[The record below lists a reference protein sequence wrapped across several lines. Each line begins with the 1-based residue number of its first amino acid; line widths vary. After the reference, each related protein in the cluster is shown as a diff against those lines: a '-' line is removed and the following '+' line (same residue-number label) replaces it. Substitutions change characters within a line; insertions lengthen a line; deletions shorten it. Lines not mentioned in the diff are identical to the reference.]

1 MAWLRFLPKDNLFRQ
16 FEEKDMAVSNIVNT
30 SAEKVG
36 DIDLND
42 ALFAVEVKPSIL
54 HDVVCMQRANRR
66 QGTAST
72 KTRGE
77 VAGSGAK
84 PWRQKGTGRARA
96 GSRKSPIWRGG
107 GRAFGPRPR
116 DYSYKLPKKVRRLAL
131 RMALSA
137 RFGEGNLVVLD
148 AFEMEEIKTK
158 EFVKVM
164 DNFDFDNC
172 LIVTG
177 DDNTTLQLS
186 ARNAVGHKVL
196 PVAGLNVYDILKYSK
211 LMLVQSTLAQLEER
225 LVV

>member
-1 MAWLRFLPKDNLFRQ
+1 
-16 FEEKDMAVSNIVNT
+16 MAVSDIVNT

-36 DIDLND
+36 DIDLKD
-42 ALFAVEVKPSIL
+42 ELFTVEVQTGIL
-54 HDVVCMQRANRR
+54 HDIVCMQRANRR
-66 QGTAST
+66 QGTACT

-107 GRAFGPRPR
+107 GKAFGPRPR

-148 AFEMEEIKTK
+148 SFEMPEIKTK

-164 DNFDFDNC
+164 NNFDFDNC
-172 LIVTG
+172 LIITG
-177 DDNTTLQLS
+177 DENENVKLS
-186 ARNAVGHKVL
+186 SRNAVGHKVL

-211 LMLVQSTLAQLEER
+211 LMLEQSTLAQIEER
-225 LVV
+225 LMV

>member
-1 MAWLRFLPKDNLFRQ
+1 
-16 FEEKDMAVSNIVNT
+16 MAVSDIVNT

-36 DIDLND
+36 DIDLKD
-42 ALFAVEVKPSIL
+42 ELFTVEVQTGIL
-54 HDVVCMQRANRR
+54 HDIVCMQRANRR
-66 QGTAST
+66 QGTACT

-107 GRAFGPRPR
+107 GTVFGPRPR
-116 DYSYKLPKKVRRLAL
+116 DFSYKLPKKVRRLAL

-148 AFEMEEIKTK
+148 SFDMPEIKTK

-164 DNFDFDNC
+164 NNFDFDYC
-172 LIVTG
+172 LIITG
-177 DDNTTLQLS
+177 DNNENVKLS
-186 ARNAVGHKVL
+186 SRNAVGHKVL

-211 LMLVQSTLAQLEER
+211 LMLEQSTLAQIEER
-225 LVV
+225 LMV

>member
-1 MAWLRFLPKDNLFRQ
+1 
-16 FEEKDMAVSNIVNT
+16 MAVSDIVNT

-36 DIDLND
+36 DIDLKD
-42 ALFAVEVKPSIL
+42 ELFTVEVQTGIL
-54 HDVVCMQRANRR
+54 HDIVCMQRANRR
-66 QGTAST
+66 QGTACT

-107 GRAFGPRPR
+107 GKAFGPRPR

-148 AFEMEEIKTK
+148 SFDMPEIKTK

-164 DNFDFDNC
+164 NNFDFDNC
-172 LIVTG
+172 LIITG
-177 DDNTTLQLS
+177 DENENVKLS
-186 ARNAVGHKVL
+186 SRNAVGHKVL

-211 LMLVQSTLAQLEER
+211 LMLEQSTLAQIEER
-225 LVV
+225 LMV

>member
-1 MAWLRFLPKDNLFRQ
+1 
-16 FEEKDMAVSNIVNT
+16 MAVSDIVNT

-36 DIDLND
+36 DIDLKD
-42 ALFAVEVKPSIL
+42 ELFSIEVQTGIL
-54 HDVVCMQRANRR
+54 HDVVRMQRANRR
-66 QGTAST
+66 QGNAST

-77 VAGSGAK
+77 VVGSGAK

-96 GSRKSPIWRGG
+96 GTRKSPIWRGG
-107 GRAFGPRPR
+107 GTTFGPKPR

-131 RMALSA
+131 KMALSA

-148 AFEMEEIKTK
+148 DFNMPEIKTK

-172 LIVTG
+172 LIVT
-177 DDNTTLQLS
+177 DADNKTVQLS
-186 ARNAVGHKVL
+186 ARNAVGFKVL

-211 LMLVQSTLAQLEER
+211 LMLVKSTLAQLEER
-225 LVV
+225 LMV

>member
-1 MAWLRFLPKDNLFRQ
+1 
-16 FEEKDMAVSNIVNT
+16 MAVSDIVNT

-36 DIDLND
+36 DIDLKD
-42 ALFAVEVKPSIL
+42 ELFTVEVQTGIL
-54 HDVVCMQRANRR
+54 HDIVCMQRANRR
-66 QGTAST
+66 QGTACT

-107 GRAFGPRPR
+107 GTAFGPRPR
-116 DYSYKLPKKVRRLAL
+116 DFSYKLPKKVRRLAL

-148 AFEMEEIKTK
+148 SFDMPEIKTK

-164 DNFDFDNC
+164 NNFDFDNC
-172 LIVTG
+172 LIITG
-177 DDNTTLQLS
+177 DENENVKLS
-186 ARNAVGHKVL
+186 SRNAVGHKVL

-211 LMLVQSTLAQLEER
+211 LMLEQSTLAQIEER
-225 LVV
+225 LMV

>member
-1 MAWLRFLPKDNLFRQ
+1 
-16 FEEKDMAVSNIVNT
+16 MAVSDIVNT
-30 SAEKVG
+30 SAQKVG
-36 DIDLND
+36 DIDLKD
-42 ALFAVEVKPSIL
+42 ELFTVEVQTGIL
-54 HDVVCMQRANRR
+54 HDIVCMQRANRR
-66 QGTAST
+66 QGTACT

-107 GRAFGPRPR
+107 GKAFGPRPR

-148 AFEMEEIKTK
+148 SFDMPEIKTK

-164 DNFDFDNC
+164 NNFDFDNC
-172 LIVTG
+172 LIITG
-177 DDNTTLQLS
+177 DENENVKLS
-186 ARNAVGHKVL
+186 SRNAVGHKVL

-211 LMLVQSTLAQLEER
+211 LMLEQSTLAQIEER
-225 LVV
+225 LMV